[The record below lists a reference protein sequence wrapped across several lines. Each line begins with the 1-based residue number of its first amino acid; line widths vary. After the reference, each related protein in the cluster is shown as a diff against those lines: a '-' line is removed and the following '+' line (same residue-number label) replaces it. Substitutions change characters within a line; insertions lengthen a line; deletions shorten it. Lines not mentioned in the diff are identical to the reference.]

1 MMRTHLPELKV
12 RVVNVVD
19 LMKLQ
24 PPEEHPHGLSDREF
38 DVLFTKDK
46 PIIFAF
52 HGYPWLIHRLTY
64 RRTNHAN
71 LHVRGYKEEGTTT
84 TPFDMV
90 VLNDIDRF
98 HLAGDVIDR
107 VPQLGARAAYFKQA
121 IRDKLIEHKLYIEE
135 HGEDMPEITGWSWAT
150 EKRGARGTSTEGDNV

>member
-1 MMRTHLPELKV
+1 
-12 RVVNVVD
+12 

-24 PPEEHPHGLSDREF
+24 PQNEHPHGLSDREF
-38 DVLFTKDK
+38 DLLFTTDK
-46 PIIFAF
+46 PIIFAY

-64 RRTNHAN
+64 RRTNHTN

-90 VLNDIDRF
+90 VLNDLDRF

-107 VPQLGARAAYFKQA
+107 VTNLRSRGAYAKQA
-121 IRDKLIEHKLYIEE
+121 FREKLIEHKEYIRK
-135 HGEDMPEITGWSWAT
+135 HGQDMPEIRNWKWSPAAT
-150 EKRGARGTSTEGDNV
+150 